1 MAGALK
7 RAIGELSEGEEV
19 HLMLKM
25 ITRNQPV
32 NKEDGLALQRKESRQ
47 SPQDPT
53 EKQAHKR
60 TYLVSKEG
68 NKPLQG
74 L

>member
-1 MAGALK
+1 MPGALK
-7 RAIGELSEGEEV
+7 WAIGELPEEEEV
-19 HLMLKM
+19 HLMLKI
-25 ITRNQPV
+25 ITMTQPV
-32 NKEDGLALQRKESRQ
+32 NKEDGLAIQRKKSRQ

-53 EKQAHKR
+53 EKQAHKG

>member
-7 RAIGELSEGEEV
+7 WARGKLSEEEEA
-19 HLMLKM
+19 HLMLKI
-25 ITRNQPV
+25 ITRNQPE
-32 NKEDGLALQRKESRQ
+32 NKEDGLAIQRKKSRQ

-53 EKQAHKR
+53 EKQAHKG

>member
-1 MAGALK
+1 MAGAFK
-7 RAIGELSEGEEV
+7 WTIGELSEGGEV

-25 ITRNQPV
+25 ITRDQPM
-32 NKEDGLALQRKESRQ
+32 NKEDGLAIQRKESSQ

-53 EKQAHKR
+53 EKQAHRR
-60 TYLVSKEG
+60 TYLVSKEA